1 MYYYLYPYRP
11 PFVASS
17 QHKLA
22 EYVCIGRFSRIP
34 SKYSDELHWTISQ
47 LLHVN
52 VSLHV
57 ETHTHTCTCT
67 HAQRLLLF
75 AIVGAYKI
83 GRHFEKSVTPSP
95 PYACTGNVHPNKAR
109 QNTND
114 IQKSRNRISHTAHPS
129 IYHIPPPSASTVIE
143 QHSTTIF
150 CLFAT
155 LDLPVLPPI

>member
-57 ETHTHTCTCT
+57 ETHTCTCTCT
-67 HAQRLLLF
+67 HAQQLLLF

-83 GRHFEKSVTPSP
+83 GRHFEKSVAPSP
-95 PYACTGNVHPNKAR
+95 PTHALEMCTLIKQDRIPTTFKKAE
-109 QNTND
+109 
-114 IQKSRNRISHTAHPS
+114 IEYLIPHTLLYTV
-129 IYHIPPPSASTVIE
+129 YHHLHRVLSL
-143 QHSTTIF
+143 STTIF

-155 LDLPVLPPI
+155 LDFPVLPPI